1 VGAIGTE
8 QYIQQKIH
16 PTWVM
21 ESAEYFN
28 IFSWCSGLP
37 HPAAKQLLST
47 PLTWWNVEG
56 TWRTRASKPVDQD
69 EGYLIGEGEKKVMER
84 QSVVIPQSSLIL
96 SYSLS
101 NPGSWNSSHPYCTSS
116 FYWWAHWCMVW
127 HGTSLWNVQFSSP
140 ICAPSAFLLRDLGVG
155 EARVGKRDSHDAV

>member
-1 VGAIGTE
+1 MISFDLNNKIQNKWVLSGTE

-47 PLTWWNVEG
+47 PLTWWNVER
-56 TWRTRASKPVDQD
+56 TWRTRASKPIDQD
-69 EGYLIGEGEKKVMER
+69 EGYLIGEGKKR
-84 QSVVIPQSSLIL
+84 KWWKNNQLSSPKAAWYSATLWATLEAETPPIL
-96 SYSLS
+96 TVPTAFIGKNTDVWYGMA
-101 NPGSWNSSHPYCTSS
+101 NPFG
-116 FYWWAHWCMVW
+116 M
-127 HGTSLWNVQFSSP
+127 FSSVL
-140 ICAPSAFLLRDLGVG
+140 PSVLPQPSYWGT
-155 EARVGKRDSHDAV
+155 